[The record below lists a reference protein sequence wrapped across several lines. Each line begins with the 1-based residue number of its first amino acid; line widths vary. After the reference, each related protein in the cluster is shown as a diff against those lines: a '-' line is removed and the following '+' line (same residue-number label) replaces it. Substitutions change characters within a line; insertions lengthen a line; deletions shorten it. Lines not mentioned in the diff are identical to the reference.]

1 MLASFRIRA
10 PTICDSIKGVKFMSN
25 NLSFSKFKL
34 EWHFFRL
41 RYNELLLEG
50 CLDYELKSKIQR
62 KISYHKLKLNNF

>member
-1 MLASFRIRA
+1 MR
-10 PTICDSIKGVKFMSN
+10 N